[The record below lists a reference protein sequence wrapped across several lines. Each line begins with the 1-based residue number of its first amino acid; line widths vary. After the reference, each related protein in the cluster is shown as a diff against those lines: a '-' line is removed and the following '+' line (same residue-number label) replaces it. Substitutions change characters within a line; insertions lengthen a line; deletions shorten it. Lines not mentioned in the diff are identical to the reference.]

1 MSYLKE
7 QHLVQE
13 EHFPALDFK
22 CGDDWHILIYT
33 FSCKFLGGKKPIIL
47 GGQMKTDKSSM
58 SLITIKLLLSWVKA
72 EFKEI

>member
-22 CGDDWHILIYT
+22 CGDDRHILIYT
-33 FSCKFLGGKKPIIL
+33 FSCKFLGGKKTHHF
-47 GGQMKTDKSSM
+47 GRTN
-58 SLITIKLLLSWVKA
+58 
-72 EFKEI
+72 ENR